1 MSNEKYEQRAKCRRR
16 IFSRKSLALILA
28 CILLIGGVIGG
39 TVAWLTAKT
48 NTVENVFTSSDIG
61 VELEENTVDYKM
73 IPGWTISKNPT
84 AKVTSGSEDCYL
96 FIKVEEKIGTDTGDN
111 KIYTFDNFIAYA
123 IEEGWNV
130 LDATKYPGVYYK
142 VIDDDAEKS
151 VEYNILG
158 SGEYTDEG
166 KVKYTWNANEV
177 LAKPE
182 VTKEMMNAVNDDN
195 KPTLSF
201 TAYAVQLWRSN
212 EPATGATDE
221 QIEAAQF
228 TAEEAW
234 LKISPAGN

>member
-1 MSNEKYEQRAKCRRR
+1 MSKGRYENKGRRKT
-16 IFSRKSLALILA
+16 FGNKSLALVLA
-28 CILLIGGVIGG
+28 CVLLIGGVIGG

-48 NTVENVFTSSDIG
+48 NTVENVFTTSNIG
-61 VELEENTVDYKM
+61 VELKETTVDYKM

-96 FIKVEEKIGTDTGDN
+96 FIKVEEKIGTVTVDN
-111 KIYTFDNFIAYA
+111 KTYTFDDFIAYA

-142 VIDDDAEKS
+142 VIDDDTEKN
-151 VEYNILG
+151 VDYNILG
-158 SGEYTDEG
+158 SGKYTDAGNVE
-166 KVKYTWNANEV
+166 YTWNDNEV
-177 LAKPE
+177 LTKPE
-182 VTKEMMNAVNDDN
+182 VTKEMMNAVNDSN

-201 TAYAVQLWRSN
+201 TAYAVQLWKSN

-234 LKISPAGN
+234 LKISPASN